1 MKTKIPSEPN
11 ANLARWITDER
22 AEKFFGRPFKIKAAI
37 LVHMIT
43 GEGSLADIARQNG
56 ISRQAVHEHARHAR
70 EIYFPPSQG

>member
-1 MKTKIPSEPN
+1 MKTKIQSEPN

-22 AEKFFGRPFKIKAAI
+22 AEQFFGRPFKIKAAI

-43 GEGSLADIARQNG
+43 GDGSLSEIAREHG

-70 EIYFPPSQG
+70 EIYFPPRQG